1 MQFEHVNANVVLRK
15 LRGQRFVDVTI
26 IIVFGIFQ
34 IISIVVIVLVF
45 SFPLVLRTCVQ
56 KNDVR
61 SGIHFGT
68 RLILPF
74 FKQVRNSHFIEVIS
88 IRERLK

>member
-1 MQFEHVNANVVLRK
+1 MPFEHVNANVVLRK

-45 SFPLVLRTCVQ
+45 SFFIG
-56 KNDVR
+56 
-61 SGIHFGT
+61 SS
-68 RLILPF
+68 
-74 FKQVRNSHFIEVIS
+74 QVRPE
-88 IRERLK
+88 K